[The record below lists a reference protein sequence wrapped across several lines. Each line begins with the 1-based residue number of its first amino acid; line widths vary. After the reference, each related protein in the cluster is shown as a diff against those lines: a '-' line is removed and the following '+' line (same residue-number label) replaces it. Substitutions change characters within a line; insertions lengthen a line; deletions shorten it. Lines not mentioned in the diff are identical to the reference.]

1 MSLIISPKIAAKLSS
16 KERPVSKQEVVEVF
30 ANRSGAYL
38 TDDREEH
45 ASDPPTLW
53 FVAETDSGR
62 RLKVMFIARDG
73 DIYLRSAYDANAE
86 VTRIYQKYSN

>member
-16 KERPVSKQEVVEVF
+16 KERPVSRQEVVEAF
-30 ANRSGAYL
+30 ANRSAAYL

-62 RLKVMFIARDG
+62 RLKVMFIAREG
-73 DIYLRSAYDANAE
+73 DIYLRSAYDAAPE
-86 VTRIYQKYSN
+86 VSRIYQKYSS

>member
-16 KERPVSKQEVVEVF
+16 KDRPVSRHEVVEAF

-38 TDDREEH
+38 TDDREAH
-45 ASDPPTLW
+45 ASDPVTLW

-73 DIYLRSAYDANAE
+73 NIYLRSAYDATAE
-86 VTRIYQKYSN
+86 VARIYEKYAN

>member
-1 MSLIISPKIAAKLSS
+1 MSLIISPKIAAKLAS
-16 KERPVSKQEVVEVF
+16 KDRPVAGHEVVEAF
-30 ANRSGAYL
+30 ANRSGNYL

-45 ASDPPTLW
+45 ASDPATLW

-73 DIYLRSAYDANAE
+73 HIYLRSAYDATAD
-86 VTRIYQKYSN
+86 VARIYVKYSK